1 MKKLRMDRTTS
12 ITLEEGCQLYLND
25 CRQRNLREATINHYR
40 QSYLQ
45 MFKAF
50 DPQMPL
56 NEITIQTYNEYVI
69 FLKKRLTN
77 DILPF
82 SKLYFAFL

>member
-12 ITLEEGCQLYLND
+12 ITIEEGCQLYLND

-50 DPQMPL
+50 DPQTPL
-56 NEITIQTYNEYVI
+56 NEIH
-69 FLKKRLTN
+69 
-77 DILPF
+77 
-82 SKLYFAFL
+82 